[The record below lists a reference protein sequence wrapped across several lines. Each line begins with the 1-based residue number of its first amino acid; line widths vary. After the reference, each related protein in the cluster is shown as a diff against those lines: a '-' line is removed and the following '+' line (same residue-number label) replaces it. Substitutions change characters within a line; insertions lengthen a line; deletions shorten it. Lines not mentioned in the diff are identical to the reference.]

1 MNLSDYCS
9 HDATGLAD
17 LVRRGEVSAREL
29 AEAARAAHEK
39 VDPEINAVV
48 EFYADAETV
57 KGSRE
62 GTFVGVPFLRKDI
75 GSTEAGRLQEC
86 GSRLMKGNV
95 ATEDSYYTTR
105 AKGAGLRY
113 IGRSAVP
120 EFAFAGF
127 TETLLEGIT
136 RNPWNLDRSAGG
148 SSGGAA
154 AAVAAGVVPMAHASD
169 GGGSIRIPAGW
180 CGLVGLNPSR
190 GRVSGGP
197 DGQDSLFG
205 LAREFVVCR
214 TVRDMAAALDV
225 FSGPEPGDPFIIAQP
240 ERPYLE
246 ELQRPTGKLRVG
258 LARTPWGRVPIAA
271 DVLAVLD
278 ETAALLAAMGHEIE
292 EISAPT
298 DPEDIMIGVMGG
310 FNLGLADMP
319 ALARSLNKPLDS
331 TTMEPVLLKLTEQTL
346 AMSPAEIVN
355 IFEVMRKIRH
365 DVAMATQRF
374 DILLTPTTPVTA
386 PEHGRF
392 ATTREDLT
400 AAAFSEGDTTLFTFL
415 GTFNA
420 TGQPSVSLPLGLD
433 ANAMPIGIQVVGRFA
448 EEATLVRVARD
459 LEVAR
464 PWNALRAPVHAA
476 H

>member
-17 LVRRGEVSAREL
+17 LVRRGDVSAREL
-29 AEAARAAHEK
+29 TEAARAAHEK
-39 VDPEINAVV
+39 VDPDINAVV
-48 EFYADAETV
+48 EFYADAEDLC
-57 KGSRE
+57 GPEE
-62 GTFVGVPFLRKDI
+62 GAFAGVPFLRKDI
-75 GSTEAGRLQEC
+75 GASEAGRLQEF

-95 ATEDSYYTTR
+95 ATLDSYYTTR
-105 AKGAGLRY
+105 AKKSGLRY
-113 IGRSAVP
+113 VGRSAVP

-127 TETLLEGIT
+127 TETLLEGVT
-136 RNPWNLDRSAGG
+136 RNPWSLDRSAGG

-240 ERPYLE
+240 ERPYRD

-258 LARTPWGRVPIAA
+258 LARTAWGRVPIAA

-292 EISAPT
+292 EISAPAAS
-298 DPEDIMIGVMGG
+298 EDIMVGVMGG

-319 ALARSLNKPLDS
+319 ALARSLGKPLDS
-331 TTMEPVLLKLTEQTL
+331 TTVEPVLLKLTEQTL

-355 IFEVMRKIRH
+355 VFEVMRKIRH
-365 DVAMATQRF
+365 DVGVATQRF

-392 ATTREDLT
+392 ATTREDLS
-400 AAAFSEGDTTLFTFL
+400 AADFSQGDTTLFTFL

-433 ANAMPIGIQVVGRFA
+433 GNGMPIGIQVVGRFA
-448 EEATLVRVARD
+448 DEATLVRVARD
-459 LEVAR
+459 LEEAR
-464 PWNALRAPVHAA
+464 PWSGLRAPVHAA
-476 H
+476 R

>member
-17 LVRRGEVSAREL
+17 LVRRGDVSAHEL
-29 AEAARAAHEK
+29 TEAARAAHEK
-39 VDPEINAVV
+39 VDPDINAVV
-48 EFYADAETV
+48 EFYDDAEAV
-57 KGSRE
+57 SGPQQ
-62 GTFVGVPFLRKDI
+62 GAFAGVPFLRKDI
-75 GSTEAGRLQEC
+75 GSAEAGRLQEF

-95 ATEDSYYTTR
+95 ATLDSYYTTR
-105 AKGAGLRY
+105 AKTSGLRY
-113 IGRSAVP
+113 VGRSAVP

-240 ERPYLE
+240 ERPYRE
-246 ELQRPTGKLRVG
+246 ELQRSTGKLRIG
-258 LARTPWGRVPIAA
+258 LARTAWGRVPIAA

-292 EISAPT
+292 EISAPAA
-298 DPEDIMIGVMGG
+298 PEDIMVGVMGG

-319 ALARSLNKPLDS
+319 ALARSLGKPLDG
-331 TTMEPVLLKLTEQTL
+331 TTVEPVLLKLTEQTL

-355 IFEVMRKIRH
+355 VFEVMRKIRH
-365 DVAMATQRF
+365 DVAIATQRF

-392 ATTREDLT
+392 ATTREDLS
-400 AAAFSEGDTTLFTFL
+400 AADFSEGDTTLFTFL

-433 ANAMPIGIQVVGRFA
+433 GNGMPIGIQVVARFA
-448 EEATLVRVARD
+448 DEATLVRVARD
-459 LEVAR
+459 LEEAR
-464 PWNALRAPVHAA
+464 PWSGLRAPVHAA
-476 H
+476 R

>member
-57 KGSRE
+57 KGSGE

-136 RNPWNLDRSAGG
+136 RNPWSLDRSAGG

-197 DGQDSLFG
+197 DSQDSLFG

-476 H
+476 Q

>member
-57 KGSRE
+57 GGSGE

-105 AKGAGLRY
+105 AKGSGLRY

-136 RNPWNLDRSAGG
+136 RNPWSLDRSAGG

>member
-1 MNLSDYCS
+1 MNLSEYCS

-17 LVRRGEVSAREL
+17 LVKRREISPREL
-29 AEAARAAHEK
+29 TALARAAHEK

-48 EFYADAETV
+48 EFYTDAEDVT
-57 KGSRE
+57 GPDE
-62 GTFVGVPFLRKDI
+62 GAFAGVPFLRKDV
-75 GSTEAGRLQEC
+75 GSKEAGRLQEC

-95 ATEDSYYTTR
+95 ATFDSYYTTR
-105 AKGAGLRY
+105 AKAAGLRFV
-113 IGRSAVP
+113 GRSAVP

-127 TETLLEGIT
+127 TETLLEGVT
-136 RNPWNLDRSAGG
+136 GNPWNLARSAGG

-154 AAVAAGVVPMAHASD
+154 SAVAAGVVPIAHASD

-225 FSGPEPGDPFIIAQP
+225 FSGPEPGDPFIIRQP
-240 ERPYLE
+240 ERPFVE
-246 ELQRPTGKLRVG
+246 ELTRPTGKLRVG
-258 LARTPWGRVPIAA
+258 LARTAWGRVPIAP

-278 ETAALLAAMGHEIE
+278 ETAALLAEMGHEIE
-292 EISAPT
+292 EIGAPA
-298 DPEDIMIGVMGG
+298 DPQDIMVGVMGG
-310 FNLGLADMP
+310 FNLGLAEMP
-319 ALARSLNKPLDS
+319 DFARLLGKPLDA
-331 TTMEPVLLKLTEQTL
+331 TTLEPVILKLMEQTL
-346 AMSPAEIVN
+346 AMSPAAIVN
-355 IFEVMRKIRH
+355 VFEVLRKIRH
-365 DVAMATQRF
+365 DVAVATQRF

-386 PEHGRF
+386 PEHGLF
-392 ATTREDLT
+392 STTREDLT
-400 AAAFSEGDTTLFTFL
+400 AEAFSEGDTTLFTFL

-433 ANAMPIGIQVVGRFA
+433 RTGMPVGIQIVGRFA
-448 EEATLVRVARD
+448 DEATLVRVARD

-464 PWNALRAPVHAA
+464 PWSALRAPVHAGS
-476 H
+476 

>member
-1 MNLSDYCS
+1 MNLSEYCS

-17 LVRRGEVSAREL
+17 LVKRREISPREL
-29 AEAARAAHEK
+29 TALARAAHEK

-48 EFYADAETV
+48 EFYADAEDVT
-57 KGSRE
+57 GPDE
-62 GTFVGVPFLRKDI
+62 GAFAGVPFLRKDI
-75 GSTEAGRLQEC
+75 GSKEAGRLQEC

-95 ATEDSYYTTR
+95 ATFDSYYTTR
-105 AKGAGLRY
+105 AKAAGLRFV
-113 IGRSAVP
+113 GRSAVP

-127 TETLLEGIT
+127 TETLLEGVT
-136 RNPWNLDRSAGG
+136 GNPWNLTRSAGG

-154 AAVAAGVVPMAHASD
+154 SAVAAGVVPIAHASD

-225 FSGPEPGDPFIIAQP
+225 FSGPEPGDPFVIRQP
-240 ERPYLE
+240 ERRYVE
-246 ELQRPTGKLRVG
+246 ELGRPTGKLRIG
-258 LARTPWGRVPIAA
+258 LARTAWGRVPIAP
-271 DVLAVLD
+271 DVLAVVD
-278 ETAALLAAMGHEIE
+278 ETAALLAEMGHEIE
-292 EISAPT
+292 EIGAPA
-298 DPEDIMIGVMGG
+298 DPQDIMVGVMGG
-310 FNLGLADMP
+310 FNLGLAEMP
-319 ALARSLNKPLDS
+319 DLARLLGKPLDA
-331 TTMEPVLLKLTEQTL
+331 TTLEPVILKLMEQTL
-346 AMSPAEIVN
+346 AMSPAAIVN
-355 IFEVMRKIRH
+355 VFEVLRKIRH
-365 DVAMATQRF
+365 DVAVATQRF

-386 PEHGRF
+386 PEHGLF
-392 ATTREDLT
+392 STTREDLT
-400 AAAFSEGDTTLFTFL
+400 AEAFSEGDTTLFTFL

-433 ANAMPIGIQVVGRFA
+433 RTGMPIGIQVVGRFA
-448 EEATLVRVARD
+448 DEATLVRVARA

-464 PWNALRAPVHAA
+464 PWSALRAPVHAGR
-476 H
+476 